1 MLAIIIKNCYFQNE
15 TNCKIKRME
24 VKVNI
29 QKLILVILIV
39 LMISINVYSQQN
51 ERYIKVDQD
60 NLRLQPNGE
69 ILGKLNSGTKCKVLE
84 DNSKWMKVQITGWI
98 WKESLTEDQTMVSG
112 YTIRASHIL
121 VNSEDT
127 AQEILNQ
134 IKEGASFEEM
144 ARVYSID
151 KSSGRNGG
159 DLGSF
164 SRGDLNPEFEN
175 VAFKLEVGELS
186 GIVKTS
192 LGYHII
198 KRTK

>member
-1 MLAIIIKNCYFQNE
+1 MEAI
-15 TNCKIKRME
+15 
-24 VKVNI
+24 VNI
-29 QKLILVILIV
+29 QKILIILIF
-39 LMISINVYSQQN
+39 LMISINSYSQQD
-51 ERYIKVDQD
+51 ERYIKVDQE
-60 NLRLQPNGE
+60 NLRLQPNGK
-69 ILGKLNSGTKCKVLE
+69 ILGKLNSGTKCKILE

-98 WKESLTEDQTMVSG
+98 WKGSLTNDQTMVSG
-112 YTIRASHIL
+112 YAIQASHIL
-121 VNSEDT
+121 VNSEEK
-127 AQEILNQ
+127 AQEILNK
-134 IKEGASFEEM
+134 IKQGASFEEM
-144 ARVYSID
+144 ARVHSID

-175 VAFKLEVGELS
+175 AALKLNVGELS